1 MTTAHTAAIRPLDA
15 LRQFISSVGRV
26 QRTTAAP
33 AKVNFQPI
41 SLGHQETHWID
52 AAPVAEVI
60 CVAGS
65 VWVTADGDP
74 RDVVLAPGQ
83 VYTGRAGARLG
94 VYALEAA
101 SFIVR

>member
-1 MTTAHTAAIRPLDA
+1 MTTAHTATIRPLGA
-15 LRQFISSVGRV
+15 VWQLISRVGRV
-26 QRTTAAP
+26 QRNPAAP
-33 AKVNFQPI
+33 AKVNFRRI

-52 AAPVAEVI
+52 AAPGAEVI
-60 CVAGS
+60 CVAGC

-83 VYTGRAGARLG
+83 VFTGRAGARLG

-101 SFIVR
+101 AVIVR